1 MLSNNSSLN
10 WNDSFPAAKV
20 LGRNIYQLHVFSN
33 QFAQIFEPVDLSRL
47 RHGQHEWLDEL
58 ALDTDDES
66 GGMSLHF
73 TWSPF
78 PLLGESIKPITPPMS
93 FPSRGRNSAGN
104 EYLLQFTSWPKNYVG
119 GCGCQPVYQCLD
131 IPLRKAGCHRQA
143 IGGGFCGEKSQS
155 RIPQRPGNAPSNAD
169 TLRYSQT
176 MLASLIVSR
185 LGSATIRSRVSRS
198 TVT

>member
-1 MLSNNSSLN
+1 MIPFLRQRSWGGIYTNSTYSQISLRRFSSQWICQGYATDN
-10 WNDSFPAAKV
+10 TNGLMSLRSTQTMKVEACRCILLGAPFPCS
-20 LGRNIYQLHVFSN
+20 GNRSN
-33 QFAQIFEPVDLSRL
+33 QSAYRCL
-47 RHGQHEWLDEL
+47 
-58 ALDTDDES
+58 
-66 GGMSLHF
+66 
-73 TWSPF
+73 
-78 PLLGESIKPITPPMS
+78 
-93 FPSRGRNSAGN
+93 FPSRGRNWAGN

-131 IPLRKAGCHRQA
+131 IPLRKAGCYRQA